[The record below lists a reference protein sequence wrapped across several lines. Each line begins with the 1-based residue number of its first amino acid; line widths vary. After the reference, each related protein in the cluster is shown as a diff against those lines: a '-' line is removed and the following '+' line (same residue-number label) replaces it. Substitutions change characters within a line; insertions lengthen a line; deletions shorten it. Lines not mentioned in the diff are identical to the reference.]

1 MSAAAFDVDLVCAQ
15 LDFFTCGMALGSLWC
30 APRRG
35 FFYRSGHDTLLWPE
49 FRIPI
54 LLLGKSCPAI
64 PYSKSVLAFRQTRVV
79 SALIALASCVENASD
94 RSHRILGRWGRVGK
108 GALGDYSHDLH
119 REFTS
124 FAHPCTAVT
133 KLQANLPTESADSVR
148 RKEIIRAQLGDS
160 DALFAREVRP
170 LRVAAN
176 NLVRSEAKP
185 SALSISSPTTKV
197 FNPPTLQQ
205 TLY

>member
-64 PYSKSVLAFRQTRVV
+64 PYSKSVLAFPNSRSFCADYV
-79 SALIALASCVENASD
+79 SVLRRNASD
-94 RSHRILGRWGRVGK
+94 RSHRILGRWGRMGK
-108 GALGDYSHDLH
+108 GVPGDYSHDLH

-124 FAHPCTAVT
+124 FAH
-133 KLQANLPTESADSVR
+133 
-148 RKEIIRAQLGDS
+148 
-160 DALFAREVRP
+160 
-170 LRVAAN
+170 
-176 NLVRSEAKP
+176 
-185 SALSISSPTTKV
+185 
-197 FNPPTLQQ
+197 
-205 TLY
+205 

>member
-1 MSAAAFDVDLVCAQ
+1 M
-15 LDFFTCGMALGSLWC
+15 
-30 APRRG
+30 
-35 FFYRSGHDTLLWPE
+35 
-49 FRIPI
+49 
-54 LLLGKSCPAI
+54 
-64 PYSKSVLAFRQTRVV
+64 
-79 SALIALASCVENASD
+79 
-94 RSHRILGRWGRVGK
+94 GK
-108 GALGDYSHDLH
+108 GVPGDYSHDLH

-176 NLVRSEAKP
+176 NLVRSEGKP
-185 SALSISSPTTKV
+185 SVSSISSPTTKV
-197 FNPPTLQQ
+197 FTPSHYTADALLILGVVNPISRVSRRLGHPAHPGGLQGSWSRPFQTVDPTVDPKRASRRCWPQSFRAQ
-205 TLY
+205 TNLCLRK